1 MARTSRAG
9 SLSPIAPAWL
19 RRSRS
24 PWPAAASV
32 GTDSPRLAP
41 TPVERP
47 YTRPEAASSR
57 ATFQVCSTRF
67 IASVPGT
74 GRAAPSARRTTSATG
89 RLCPSSTTMDVPP
102 VDGSSMWDDIM
113 PKYLFLR
120 TLRPAP
126 RPSGTSVLPRGID
139 NLFRHP
145 ELCMTICKPGKG
157 RVMIKFDAVNK
168 RFANG
173 TTAVHDLSLDMPEG
187 GITVL
192 VGSSGCGKTT
202 TLRMINRMVDPT
214 SGTILVGG
222 KDVLRQD
229 AAELR
234 RGIGYVI
241 QQSGLFPHRT
251 VLDNIATVPL
261 LLGWG
266 RKKSRARA
274 AELLETVGLTAES
287 GKRYP
292 HQLSGGQ
299 QQRVGVARALAAD
312 PPVLLM
318 DEPFGAVDPVVRTQL
333 QDELLRLQKE
343 LNKTIAFVT
352 HDIDEAV
359 RLGDRIA
366 VFREGGH
373 LVQCAEPA
381 ELLARPAD
389 DFVADFLG
397 AERELKLLSLTT
409 LAGLAPQRATTVRAD
424 EPVPRAGSGPH
435 LVTSARNEP
444 LGWLDPDAGPHQGLA
459 GEARLLPVRPLRDT
473 DSLLAALNESIGSPT
488 GMVARID
495 ADGALTGVT
504 TREAIHER
512 AGRWHAEA
520 GRPARTVA
528 ADGPFAPA
536 PEPREGNDAA

>member
-1 MARTSRAG
+1 
-9 SLSPIAPAWL
+9 
-19 RRSRS
+19 
-24 PWPAAASV
+24 
-32 GTDSPRLAP
+32 
-41 TPVERP
+41 
-47 YTRPEAASSR
+47 
-57 ATFQVCSTRF
+57 
-67 IASVPGT
+67 
-74 GRAAPSARRTTSATG
+74 
-89 RLCPSSTTMDVPP
+89 
-102 VDGSSMWDDIM
+102 
-113 PKYLFLR
+113 
-120 TLRPAP
+120 
-126 RPSGTSVLPRGID
+126 
-139 NLFRHP
+139 
-145 ELCMTICKPGKG
+145 
-157 RVMIKFDAVNK
+157 MIKFDAVNK
-168 RFANG
+168 RFPNG
-173 TTAVHDLSLDMPEG
+173 TTAVHDLTLEMPEG

-214 SGTILVGG
+214 SGTIRLGG
-222 KDVLRQD
+222 RDVLEQD

-266 RKKSRARA
+266 RKKARARA
-274 AELLETVGLTAES
+274 AELLETVGLTAEA

-333 QDELLRLQKE
+333 QDELIRLQRE

-366 VFREGGH
+366 VFRTGGH
-373 LVQCAEPA
+373 LVQCAAPA

-409 LAGLAPQRATTVRAD
+409 LAEVPLQRATTVREDAPTPPPGP
-424 EPVPRAGSGPH
+424 EPR
-435 LVTSARNEP
+435 LVVSARNEP
-444 LGWLDPDAGPHQGLA
+444 LGWLDPYDTDAAAPGAPLT
-459 GEARLLPVRPLRDT
+459 PVRPLRDT
-473 DSLLAALNESIGSPT
+473 DSLLAALNESIASPS
-488 GMVARID
+488 GLIARVD
-495 ADGALTGVT
+495 ADGVLTGVT
-504 TREAIHER
+504 SREAIHEH
-512 AGRWHAEA
+512 AGRRHQEAARAAVRLAESTA
-520 GRPARTVA
+520 LTKTTDRSETTDASKTTDRSETT
-528 ADGPFAPA
+528 DA
-536 PEPREGNDAA
+536 PETTDRSETTGSSESPDPSETPALSETPGGTV

>member
-1 MARTSRAG
+1 
-9 SLSPIAPAWL
+9 
-19 RRSRS
+19 
-24 PWPAAASV
+24 
-32 GTDSPRLAP
+32 
-41 TPVERP
+41 
-47 YTRPEAASSR
+47 
-57 ATFQVCSTRF
+57 
-67 IASVPGT
+67 
-74 GRAAPSARRTTSATG
+74 
-89 RLCPSSTTMDVPP
+89 
-102 VDGSSMWDDIM
+102 
-113 PKYLFLR
+113 
-120 TLRPAP
+120 
-126 RPSGTSVLPRGID
+126 
-139 NLFRHP
+139 
-145 ELCMTICKPGKG
+145 
-157 RVMIKFDAVNK
+157 MITFDAVHK
-168 RFANG
+168 RFPNG
-173 TTAVHDLSLDMPEG
+173 TTAVHDLTLEMPEG

-214 SGTILVGG
+214 SGTIRLGG
-222 KDVLRQD
+222 KDILEQD

-241 QQSGLFPHRT
+241 QQAGLFPHRT

-266 RKKSRARA
+266 RGKARARA
-274 AELLETVGLTAES
+274 AELLETVGLTADA

-366 VFREGGH
+366 VFRTGGH
-373 LVQCAEPA
+373 LVQYAAPA

-389 DFVADFLG
+389 PFVADFLG

-409 LAGLAPQRATTVRAD
+409 LAEVPQQRATTVREG
-424 EPVPRAGSGPH
+424 EPVPGAGPASAHH
-435 LVTSARNEP
+435 LVISARGEP
-444 LGWLDPDAGPHQGLA
+444 LGWPAPDGT
-459 GEARLLPVRPLRDT
+459 LLPVRPLRDT
-473 DSLLAALNESIGSPT
+473 DTLLAAVNESIASPT
-488 GMVARID
+488 GLVARVD
-495 ADGALTGVT
+495 AEGVLTGVT
-504 TREAIHER
+504 SRETIHEY
-512 AGRWHAEA
+512 AGRRHQEA
-520 GRPARTVA
+520 ARPDRVPASSRTG
-528 ADGPFAPA
+528 ADAGTDTNADTNA
-536 PEPREGNDAA
+536 GADEGTGAGTVTAKDGSV

>member
-1 MARTSRAG
+1 
-9 SLSPIAPAWL
+9 
-19 RRSRS
+19 
-24 PWPAAASV
+24 
-32 GTDSPRLAP
+32 
-41 TPVERP
+41 
-47 YTRPEAASSR
+47 
-57 ATFQVCSTRF
+57 
-67 IASVPGT
+67 
-74 GRAAPSARRTTSATG
+74 
-89 RLCPSSTTMDVPP
+89 
-102 VDGSSMWDDIM
+102 
-113 PKYLFLR
+113 
-120 TLRPAP
+120 
-126 RPSGTSVLPRGID
+126 
-139 NLFRHP
+139 
-145 ELCMTICKPGKG
+145 
-157 RVMIKFDAVNK
+157 MIKFDAVNK
-168 RFANG
+168 RFPNG
-173 TTAVHDLSLDMPEG
+173 TTAVHDLTLEMPEG

-214 SGTILVGG
+214 SGTIRLGG
-222 KDVLRQD
+222 KDIREQD

-266 RKKSRARA
+266 RRKSRARA
-274 AELLETVGLTAES
+274 AELLETVGLTAEA

-318 DEPFGAVDPVVRTQL
+318 DEPFGAVDPVVRIQL
-333 QDELLRLQKE
+333 QDELLRLQQE

-366 VFREGGH
+366 VFRTGGH
-373 LVQCAEPA
+373 LVQCAPPA

-409 LAGLAPQRATTVRAD
+409 LADVPVQRATTVRTVRDDA
-424 EPVPRAGSGPH
+424 PAPRPGSGPH
-435 LVTSARNEP
+435 LVVSARNEP
-444 LGWLDPDAGPHQGLA
+444 LGWLDPDAGAA
-459 GEARLLPVRPLRDT
+459 GPPSPVRPLRDT
-473 DSLLAALNESIGSPT
+473 DSLLAALNESIASPT
-488 GMVARID
+488 GLIARV
-495 ADGALTGVT
+495 DGDGVLTGVT
-504 TREAIHER
+504 SREAIHEH
-512 AGRWHAEA
+512 AGRRHRQATRTEPTA
-520 GRPARTVA
+520 QETAPKDDPGTPAASATPGGA
-528 ADGPFAPA
+528 I
-536 PEPREGNDAA
+536 